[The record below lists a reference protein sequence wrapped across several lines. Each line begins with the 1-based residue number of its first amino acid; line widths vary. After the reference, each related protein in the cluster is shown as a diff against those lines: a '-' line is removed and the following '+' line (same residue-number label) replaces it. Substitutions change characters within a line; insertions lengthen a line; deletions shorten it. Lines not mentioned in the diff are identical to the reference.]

1 MDKGSEQIFFQRR
14 YTDGQQ
20 AHEKMLN
27 ISNYQGNTN
36 DDSADEEAV
45 PDDAES
51 AGAGTEAETRTENP
65 RIGSK
70 GT

>member
-1 MDKGSEQIFFQRR
+1 MIIALITLCTSTLIGS
-14 YTDGQQ
+14 
-20 AHEKMLN
+20 
-27 ISNYQGNTN
+27 